1 MVMEWSLQHGCQ
13 FCAWMLLRV
22 AQDVIVYHSVF
33 NMYTMLDLRRFH
45 IVYSLP
51 PLKKKKVHKKV
62 KAKRNCIM
70 EENTEWRQ
78 IQDPGREPGPA
89 RL

>member
-1 MVMEWSLQHGCQ
+1 
-13 FCAWMLLRV
+13 MLLRV

-33 NMYTMLDLRRFH
+33 NMYMMLDLTRFY

-51 PLKKKKVHKKV
+51 PLKKKKNVHKKV
-62 KAKRNCIM
+62 KARQNCIM

-78 IQDPGREPGPA
+78 IQDPGKEPGPE